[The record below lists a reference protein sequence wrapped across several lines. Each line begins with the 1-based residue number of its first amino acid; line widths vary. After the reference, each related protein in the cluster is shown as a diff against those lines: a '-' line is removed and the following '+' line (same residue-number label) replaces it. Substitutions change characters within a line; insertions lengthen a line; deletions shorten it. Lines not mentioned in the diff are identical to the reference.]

1 MQEVLQALKALKT
14 IKTALDIFKWFKDL
28 FLGFRIFLRNGTER
42 MKSRFCIDINGHQDF
57 LEAEEYT
64 ETDDGKE
71 NYLQIRDSL
80 FFIACIGGSNFN
92 EEMEERD
99 KNRDP
104 YIYGLGH
111 DVEVFSTKEVAEN
124 ICKHIDSPAMKDGRV
139 SGYTPWPA
147 RAAEHLPVPRM
158 KIHALREINK
168 TLARVRSEMFSR
180 KVGMLGEVSIDE
192 LRAGFMA
199 QIDEQILEEY
209 GDRIEAIIEV
219 AISLG
224 GCKKCA
230 EKARASTDKSE
241 HIINPVSDRNI
252 GICEECRKEKTDS
265 DFSS

>member
-1 MQEVLQALKALKT
+1 MQETLKA
-14 IKTALDIFKWFKDL
+14 IKTALDILKRVGDL
-28 FLGFRIFLRNGTER
+28 SPGIRSFLKVRIEKI
-42 MKSRFCIDINGHQDF
+42 KSRFGIDIKGHQDF
-57 LEAEEYT
+57 SGAEEYT
-64 ETDDGKE
+64 EAEDKKE
-71 NYLQIRDSL
+71 QHLQIRDSL

-92 EEMEERD
+92 EEMKERE

-104 YIYGLGH
+104 YIYCRGY
-111 DVEVFSTKEVAEN
+111 DVEVFSTREMAEN
-124 ICKHIDSPAMKDGRV
+124 ACKYMDSPAMRDGRV
-139 SGYTPWPA
+139 SGYIPWPA

-168 TLARVRSEMFSR
+168 TLARVRSEMSSR
-180 KVGMLGEVSIDE
+180 KVGMLGEVSIEE
-192 LRAGFMA
+192 LRAGFMD
-199 QIDEQILEEY
+199 QFDEQILEEY
-209 GDRIEAIIEV
+209 GDRIETIIEV

-230 EKARASTDKSE
+230 GKARASTDKSE